1 MKFNKHRGPINHVGR
16 NFSKCDAVS
25 KMFNLENNKRMKIH
39 ENKCIVEANVTKK
52 ALKID
57 KKVKYGAQ

>member
-1 MKFNKHRGPINHVGR
+1 MQFQKN
-16 NFSKCDAVS
+16 
-25 KMFNLENNKRMKIH
+25 FNLETNKRMKIH
-39 ENKCIVEANVTKK
+39 ENKCITEANVTKK